1 MHARA
6 LEQVEQSN
14 EQQEDENPDGEVA
27 EIRVHELT

>member
-6 LEQVEQSN
+6 LEQVEQCN
-14 EQQEDENPDGEVA
+14 EQQEDEDPDGEVT